1 MTISKIEKID
11 KEKRTVERMIRLYC
25 EKKEGNQELCASC
38 KELIAYAHAR
48 LDHCPFGEQKG
59 MCKYCKIHCY
69 SPQKRKEIKK
79 VMRFAGP
86 RMLLYAPW
94 QVIKHWLKK

>member
-1 MTISKIEKID
+1 
-11 KEKRTVERMIRLYC
+11 
-25 EKKEGNQELCASC
+25 
-38 KELIAYAHAR
+38 
-48 LDHCPFGEQKG
+48 QKG